1 MEPPSRPCSVALAVL
16 AKAVA
21 VGFGVPHTISV
32 VDFVVISV
40 VGGALSSVVVL
51 LLTLGVAARS
61 VSKGWDL
68 DNVSAPLVTAAG
80 DVVTLPSL
88 FVATFLVGIPVVS
101 PILGV
106 ATAVLAVASLVAALK
121 SRLPILTRILRESV
135 PVLLIAGTVDVVAGL
150 TIEKRLG

>member
-40 VGGALSSVVVL
+40 VGGALSSVIVL
-51 LLTLGVAARS
+51 VLTLWVAARS

-68 DNVSAPLVTAAG
+68 DNVAAPLVTAAG
-80 DVVTLPSL
+80 DMVTLPSL
-88 FVATFLVGIPVVS
+88 FLATYLVGVGWFS
-101 PILGV
+101 P
-106 ATAVLAVASLVAALK
+106 VLALVTSALSVAALVAALR
-121 SRLPILTRILRESV
+121 S
-135 PVLLIAGTVDVVAGL
+135 
-150 TIEKRLG
+150 